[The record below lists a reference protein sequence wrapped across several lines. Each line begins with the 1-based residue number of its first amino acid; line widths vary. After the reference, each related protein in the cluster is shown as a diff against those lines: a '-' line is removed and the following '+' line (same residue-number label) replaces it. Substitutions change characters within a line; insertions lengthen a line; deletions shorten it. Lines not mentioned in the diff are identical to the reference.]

1 MTNRATQGS
10 ERDVVMD
17 FSDRPYAYDPTTQPE
32 YFAGVLGRRT
42 MAFIFDFVLV
52 VCLTVLAYGL
62 LFVLG
67 IITLGLAWLVL
78 GILAGAMFPVIA
90 LAYSAYTM
98 SRPASATVG
107 MRMFDLQ
114 IRTWYGDRMNGLLG
128 AFHTLVYYFSVTML
142 TPFILLVPFFNA
154 RKRALHDY
162 LTGTVV
168 INSEMRADIY
178 RDSFKG

>member
-1 MTNRATQGS
+1 MTNRAKQGS
-10 ERDVVMD
+10 ERDLVMD
-17 FSDRPYAYDPTTQPE
+17 FSDRPYAYDPVTQPE

-42 MAFIFDFVLV
+42 MAFIFDLV
-52 VCLTVLAYGL
+52 IVAMLSLATVGL
-62 LFVLG
+62 LLLLG
-67 IITLGLAWLVL
+67 IVTFGLTL
-78 GILAGAMFPVIA
+78 ILLFLTFGAIFPAIA
-90 LAYSAYTM
+90 LGYSAYTM
-98 SRPASATVG
+98 SRPASATIG

-128 AFHTLVYYFSVTML
+128 AFHTVVYYFSVTML
-142 TPFILLVPFFNA
+142 TPFILLVPFFNE